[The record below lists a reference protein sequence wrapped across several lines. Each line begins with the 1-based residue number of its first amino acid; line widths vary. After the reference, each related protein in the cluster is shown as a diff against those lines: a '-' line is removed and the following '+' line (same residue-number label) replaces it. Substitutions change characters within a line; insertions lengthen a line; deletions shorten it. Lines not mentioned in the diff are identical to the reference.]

1 MKPKLMFVVNTDKFF
16 MSHRLPIA
24 LAAIQKGFEVHVAAG
39 LTNCTDRMR
48 SLGLIIHPLTLDRSS
63 RGILSNGYAFFQVLS
78 LFMQVRPDVV
88 HLVTIKPVLLGGLA
102 ARLTKVRCV
111 VVAISGLGFVFVS
124 KGLKADLRLWLVSGL
139 YRLILGCRNQ
149 KVIFQNEDD
158 REVLI
163 RRSGLLREKTVLVKG
178 SGVDLDEY
186 SASPLPEGTPVV
198 MLAARMLIDKGV
210 REFVGAARRLRD
222 LGISARF
229 VLVGIPDIGNPNT
242 ITEEELNQW
251 VAENVVE
258 WWGHRSDMPGVLA
271 KCNIFV
277 LPSFYGEG
285 LPKVLIEA
293 AACSRPV
300 ITTDHPGCRDAIVP
314 NKTGFLIPTHNT
326 ERLGE
331 IIKTMLLDR
340 SLCEEMGRA
349 GRELAEQV
357 FDVKQVVKQHLHI
370 YDELLQKT
378 S

>member
-1 MKPKLMFVVNTDKFF
+1 
-16 MSHRLPIA
+16 
-24 LAAIQKGFEVHVAAG
+24 
-39 LTNCTDRMR
+39 LTNCMDEMQA
-48 SLGLIIHPLTLDRSS
+48 LGLVVHPLTLDRSS
-63 RGILSNGYAFFQVLS
+63 TGVLSNGHAFFQILR
-78 LFMQVRPDVV
+78 LFKRLRPDVV

-102 ARLTKVRCV
+102 ARLAKVRCV
-111 VVAISGLGFVFVS
+111 VAAISGLGFVFVS
-124 KGLKADLRLWLVSGL
+124 KGLKAKFRRWTVSGL
-139 YRLILGCRNQ
+139 YRLALGCRNM
-149 KVIFQNEDD
+149 KVIFQNEHD
-158 REVLI
+158 RESLI
-163 RRSGLLREKTVLVKG
+163 RLSGLSMENTVLVKG
-178 SGVDLDEY
+178 SGVDLEEY
-186 SASPLPEGTPVV
+186 SASPLPEGNPVV
-198 MLAARMLIDKGV
+198 MLAARLLIDKGV

-229 VLVGIPDIGNPNT
+229 ALVGMPDIGNPNT
-242 ITEEELNQW
+242 ISEEELNQW
-251 VAENVVE
+251 VAEDVVD
-258 WWGHRSDMPGVLA
+258 WWGHRSDMSEVLA

-326 ERLGE
+326 EKLGE
-331 IIKTMLLDR
+331 AIKKMILDR

-357 FDVKQVVKQHLHI
+357 FDVKQVVKQHLSI
-370 YDELLQKT
+370 YEELLQKV